1 MVFRAAIAAPN
12 SSIEPVW
19 EPRRRAPAEL
29 TRRTAGA
36 MLRRMFEAPKDRVFT
51 SSALP
56 PRLKT
61 MVWAR
66 VLRQDPDLG
75 MTTLFFADGE
85 LRVPRVDLPVNSAVK
100 VRIDARDVSVA
111 LSRPMDVSIINRLPG
126 EIAELEFLQPPYV
139 RATFDLGATR
149 LHALITRELV
159 DRLALVQGLKAWA
172 MIKAVAISDLSQDRA
187 PRPRP
192 WPSDR
197 TTNRE
202 TR

>member
-1 MVFRAAIAAPN
+1 
-12 SSIEPVW
+12 
-19 EPRRRAPAEL
+19 
-29 TRRTAGA
+29 
-36 MLRRMFEAPKDRVFT
+36 MFDAPKNRVFT
-51 SSALP
+51 PSVVP

-61 MVWAR
+61 IVLAR
-66 VLRQDPDLG
+66 VLRHDADLG

-85 LRVPRVDLPVNSAVK
+85 LRVPRVELPVDSAVK

-111 LSRPMDVSIINRLPG
+111 LSRPIDVSIINRLPG
-126 EIAELEFLQPPYV
+126 KIAELEFLHPPYV

-149 LHALITRELV
+149 LHALITRESV
-159 DRLALVQGLKAWA
+159 ERLALVPGLKAWA

-192 WPSDR
+192 WPSGR
-197 TTNRE
+197 TTSRE